1 MLKTKH
7 LTKHYGD
14 FALDC
19 SIEVKKGCITGLVGQ
34 NGSGKSTLFK
44 AVLGLIRAEGGSVT
58 VLGKDLK
65 SFTPKDKENLGV
77 VFSDSGFSGY
87 LTVKDIVP
95 VLKNLYKN
103 FDGRFFDEQIKKFG
117 LPYDNKIKEF
127 STGMKAKL
135 KIIIAVS
142 HKAKLLILD
151 EPTSGLDVVAR
162 DDILMLLRDF
172 MEQDEERAI
181 LISSH
186 ISNDLESLCDDIYMI
201 HNGKII
207 MHEDTDSMLS
217 DYAVLKVDEEQF
229 KKLDKQYIIR
239 IKKESYGYNCL
250 TNQKQFYKENYPSAV
265 IENGTIDNIITMM
278 IKGQKQ

>member
-1 MLKTKH
+1 MLK
-7 LTKHYGD
+7 TKHYGD

-117 LPYDNKIKEF
+117 LPYDKKIKEF

-250 TNQKQFYKENYPSAV
+250 TNQKQFYRENYPSAA